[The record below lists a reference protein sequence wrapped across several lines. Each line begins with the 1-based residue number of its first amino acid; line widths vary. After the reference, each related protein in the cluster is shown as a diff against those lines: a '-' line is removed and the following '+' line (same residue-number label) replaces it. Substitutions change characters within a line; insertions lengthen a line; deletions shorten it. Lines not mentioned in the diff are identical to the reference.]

1 MKRLHLRTLVGAALF
16 AGLAACSGN
25 SGGDLTKPGNDL
37 TYLHIAQTAPP
48 LCADSVG
55 GWAVKGGT
63 NFELALIFGTI
74 SHPCP
79 DGRDFLR
86 LKIETEG
93 LQSLPNGTPIA
104 TGDSVFISVIWAGGD
119 SVLFRLEPS
128 GLVLNPSNPAELRIN
143 YGETE
148 ESEDENVLRQ
158 VAIWR
163 QELPGDPFTRLSS
176 TRHEDS
182 SEFETRL
189 NGFSRYAIAY

>member
-1 MKRLHLRTLVGAALF
+1 MKRLHLRTLVGAALLT
-16 AGLAACSGN
+16 AVAACSDS
-25 SGGDLTKPGNDL
+25 SGGNITKPGGAL
-37 TYLHIAQTAPP
+37 TYLHIAPTAPP

-55 GWAVKGGT
+55 GWAVKGGA
-63 NFELALIFGTI
+63 NFELALVFGTI

-104 TGDSVFISVIWAGGD
+104 TGDSVFISVVWAGGD

-128 GLVLNPSNPAELRIN
+128 GLVLSASNPAELHIN

-148 ESEDENVLRQ
+148 ESDDETVLQ
-158 VAIWR
+158 QAAIWR
-163 QELPGDPFTRLSS
+163 QEQPGDDFTRLSS
-176 TRHEDS
+176 TRHQDS
-182 SEFETRL
+182 SEIETRL